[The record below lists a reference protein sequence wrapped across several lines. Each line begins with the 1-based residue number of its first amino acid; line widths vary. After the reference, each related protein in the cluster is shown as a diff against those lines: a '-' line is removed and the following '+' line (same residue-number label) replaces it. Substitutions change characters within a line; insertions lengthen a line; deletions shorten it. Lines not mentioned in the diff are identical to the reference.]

1 MKKQQGFTLIELIMV
16 IVILG
21 ILAAFAIPKFAN
33 LGADARRSTMQ
44 GVEGAMKSASAIS
57 HAAWLANGTN
67 PASVTLEGASVA
79 MFNGYPSPVGI
90 VVAANIT
97 GGAAATDA
105 GDFIVLTNATTTTVR
120 AKGATTPASCQ
131 VVYTRSAAANPPV
144 ITSTLTN
151 CTKNSRWSYGT
162 KHGCSFLSASFTGP
176 NFQPSRRFSS
186 SHELCDA
193 SGPASGCSTWNCTPL
208 IADWRCHS
216 GA

>member
-44 GVEGAMKSASAIS
+44 GVEAAMKSASVIA
-57 HAAWLANGTN
+57 HAAWLASGTN

-79 MFNGYPSPVGI
+79 MFNGYPSPAGI

-131 VVYTRSAAANPPV
+131 VVYTRSSAAANTPPV

-151 CTKNSRWSYGT
+151 CN
-162 KHGCSFLSASFTGP
+162 
-176 NFQPSRRFSS
+176 
-186 SHELCDA
+186 
-193 SGPASGCSTWNCTPL
+193 
-208 IADWRCHS
+208 
-216 GA
+216 

>member
-79 MFNGYPSPVGI
+79 MFNGYPSPAGI
-90 VVAANIT
+90 VVAANISGDAT
-97 GGAAATDA
+97 GAA
-105 GDFIVLTNATTTTVR
+105 GDFIVHTNATTTTVR

-131 VVYTRSAAANPPV
+131 VVYTRSAAANTPPV

-151 CTKNSRWSYGT
+151 CN
-162 KHGCSFLSASFTGP
+162 
-176 NFQPSRRFSS
+176 
-186 SHELCDA
+186 
-193 SGPASGCSTWNCTPL
+193 
-208 IADWRCHS
+208 
-216 GA
+216 

>member
-33 LGADARRSTMQ
+33 LGNDARRSTMQ
-44 GVEGAMKSASAIS
+44 GVEGAMKSASAIA
-57 HAAWLANGTN
+57 HAAWLASGTN

-79 MFNGYPSPVGI
+79 MVNGYPSAAGI

-105 GDFIVLTNATTTTVR
+105 GDFIVSSTATATTVQ
-120 AKGATTPASCQ
+120 AKGATTPTSCQ
-131 VVYTRSAAANPPV
+131 VVYTQSAAANTAPV

-151 CTKNSRWSYGT
+151 CN
-162 KHGCSFLSASFTGP
+162 
-176 NFQPSRRFSS
+176 
-186 SHELCDA
+186 
-193 SGPASGCSTWNCTPL
+193 
-208 IADWRCHS
+208 
-216 GA
+216 

>member
-44 GVEGAMKSASAIS
+44 GVEAAMKSASVIA
-57 HAAWLANGTN
+57 HAAWLASGTN

-79 MFNGYPSPVGI
+79 MFNGYPSPAGI
-90 VVAANIT
+90 VLAANIT

-131 VVYTRSAAANPPV
+131 VVYTRSSAAANTPPV

-151 CTKNSRWSYGT
+151 CN
-162 KHGCSFLSASFTGP
+162 
-176 NFQPSRRFSS
+176 
-186 SHELCDA
+186 
-193 SGPASGCSTWNCTPL
+193 
-208 IADWRCHS
+208 
-216 GA
+216 

>member
-57 HAAWLANGTN
+57 HAAWLASGTN

-79 MFNGYPSPVGI
+79 MVNGYPSAAGI

-105 GDFIVLTNATTTTVR
+105 GDFIVSSTATATTVQ

-131 VVYTRSAAANPPV
+131 VVYTQSAAANTAPV

-151 CTKNSRWSYGT
+151 CN
-162 KHGCSFLSASFTGP
+162 
-176 NFQPSRRFSS
+176 
-186 SHELCDA
+186 
-193 SGPASGCSTWNCTPL
+193 
-208 IADWRCHS
+208 
-216 GA
+216 

>member
-67 PASVTLEGASVA
+67 PASVTLEGANVA
-79 MFNGYPSPVGI
+79 MVNGYPSAAGI
-90 VVAANIT
+90 VVAANIS
-97 GGAAATDA
+97 GGATAAAA
-105 GDFIVLTNATTTTVR
+105 GDFIVTSTATATTVQ

-131 VVYTRSAAANPPV
+131 VVYTQSAAANTAPV
-144 ITSTLTN
+144 ITSTLTDCN
-151 CTKNSRWSYGT
+151 
-162 KHGCSFLSASFTGP
+162 
-176 NFQPSRRFSS
+176 
-186 SHELCDA
+186 
-193 SGPASGCSTWNCTPL
+193 
-208 IADWRCHS
+208 
-216 GA
+216 

>member
-44 GVEGAMKSASAIS
+44 GVEAAMKSASVIA
-57 HAAWLANGTN
+57 HAAWLASGTN

-79 MFNGYPSPVGI
+79 MFNGYPSPAGI

-105 GDFIVLTNATTTTVR
+105 GDFIVNTNSTRTIVV
-120 AKGATTPASCQ
+120 AKGATTPSTCQ
-131 VVYTRSAAANPPV
+131 VVYRSAAANTPPV

-151 CTKNSRWSYGT
+151 CN
-162 KHGCSFLSASFTGP
+162 
-176 NFQPSRRFSS
+176 
-186 SHELCDA
+186 
-193 SGPASGCSTWNCTPL
+193 
-208 IADWRCHS
+208 
-216 GA
+216 

>member
-44 GVEGAMKSASAIS
+44 GVEAAMKSASVIA
-57 HAAWLANGTN
+57 HAAWLASGTN
-67 PASVTLEGASVA
+67 PASVTLEGASVV
-79 MFNGYPSPVGI
+79 MVNGYPSPAGI
-90 VVAANIT
+90 VVAANISGDAT
-97 GGAAATDA
+97 GAA

-131 VVYTRSAAANPPV
+131 VVYTRSAAANTPPV

-151 CTKNSRWSYGT
+151 CN
-162 KHGCSFLSASFTGP
+162 
-176 NFQPSRRFSS
+176 
-186 SHELCDA
+186 
-193 SGPASGCSTWNCTPL
+193 
-208 IADWRCHS
+208 
-216 GA
+216 

>member
-1 MKKQQGFTLIELIMV
+1 MKKQQGGFTLIELIMV

-79 MFNGYPSPVGI
+79 MFNGYPSPAGI

-105 GDFIVLTNATTTTVR
+105 GDFIVHTNATATTVR
-120 AKGATTPASCQ
+120 AKGATNPASCQ
-131 VVYTRSAAANPPV
+131 VVYTRSAAANTAPV

-151 CTKNSRWSYGT
+151 CN
-162 KHGCSFLSASFTGP
+162 
-176 NFQPSRRFSS
+176 
-186 SHELCDA
+186 
-193 SGPASGCSTWNCTPL
+193 
-208 IADWRCHS
+208 
-216 GA
+216 

>member
-79 MFNGYPSPVGI
+79 MFNGYPSPAGI

-131 VVYTRSAAANPPV
+131 VVYTRSSAAANTPPV

-151 CTKNSRWSYGT
+151 CN
-162 KHGCSFLSASFTGP
+162 
-176 NFQPSRRFSS
+176 
-186 SHELCDA
+186 
-193 SGPASGCSTWNCTPL
+193 
-208 IADWRCHS
+208 
-216 GA
+216 

>member
-44 GVEGAMKSASAIS
+44 GVEGAMKSASAIA

-79 MFNGYPSPVGI
+79 MVNGYPSAAGI

-105 GDFIVLTNATTTTVR
+105 GDFIVSSTATATTVQ

-131 VVYTRSAAANPPV
+131 VVYTQSAAANTAPV

-151 CTKNSRWSYGT
+151 CN
-162 KHGCSFLSASFTGP
+162 
-176 NFQPSRRFSS
+176 
-186 SHELCDA
+186 
-193 SGPASGCSTWNCTPL
+193 
-208 IADWRCHS
+208 
-216 GA
+216 